1 MMQNP
6 ADYYLFY
13 VAIVSLT
20 LIDPSNLRTLD
31 AAVIN
36 NFGVHMPVVAHKILK
51 IALAV
56 KSILLYLL
64 SLWL

>member
-36 NFGVHMPVVAHKILK
+36 NFGVHAPVVAHKIAK

-64 SLWL
+64 PLWL